1 MGNDAY
7 LNEKESTADT
17 DAAKTFIII
26 STGVS
31 KIFRVIESFLKAWSH
46 GIKLIKVNKNLWGK
60 RKWLIIDNKSK
71 SYLATKYNTSSFI
84 ITILY

>member
-1 MGNDAY
+1 MDNDAC
-7 LNEKESTADT
+7 LNRKELTANT

-46 GIKLIKVNKNLWGK
+46 GIKLITVNKSLWGK
-60 RKWLIIDNKSK
+60 RKWLNIDNNSK
-71 SYLATKYNTSSFI
+71 SYLATE
-84 ITILY
+84 